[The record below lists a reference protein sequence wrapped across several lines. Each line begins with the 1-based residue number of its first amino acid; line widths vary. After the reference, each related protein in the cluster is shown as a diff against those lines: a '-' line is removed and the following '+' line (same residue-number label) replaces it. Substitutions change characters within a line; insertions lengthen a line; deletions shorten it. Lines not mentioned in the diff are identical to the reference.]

1 MCFSNN
7 TEKLY
12 TITTSTNSVFFS
24 STLTRSFIYFGAQ
37 LNEGEDSDLAHGL
50 SVDEV
55 LVAPDAGV
63 VVVLPLRVD
72 VEVGEVVAL
81 RHRELLPHLVALLL
95 PALRR
100 RTQIQQTVNGS
111 VRKRDDIFL
120 SEN

>member
-1 MCFSNN
+1 M
-7 TEKLY
+7 
-12 TITTSTNSVFFS
+12 
-24 STLTRSFIYFGAQ
+24 
-37 LNEGEDSDLAHGL
+37 
-50 SVDEV
+50 DEV

-81 RHRELLPHLVALLL
+81 RHRKLLPHLVALLL

-100 RTQIQQTVNGS
+100 HTQIQQTVNGS
-111 VRKRDDIFL
+111 VRKRDEIFL

>member
-1 MCFSNN
+1 M
-7 TEKLY
+7 
-12 TITTSTNSVFFS
+12 
-24 STLTRSFIYFGAQ
+24 
-37 LNEGEDSDLAHGL
+37 
-50 SVDEV
+50 DEV

-111 VRKRDDIFL
+111 VRKTDEIFL